1 MMSFLN
7 VTKRFKIS
15 TIIMGLALGIFI
27 LGFSVKFVLNFTPLY
42 SFDISYLSID
52 ERVGMSKEKLLEN
65 YKTVI
70 HYIESPSIDKLVFPD
85 FPMSREGEIHFYEV
99 KEIFNKFDILF
110 YGSLLVLIA
119 LILYRR
125 KQKIKDYSY
134 LKVGAY
140 LSLILPLL
148 LALPFAVNFS
158 RAFVIFH
165 ELFFDNDYWIFDPAT
180 DPIILALPEEFFF
193 HCALVI
199 LFVLL
204 LGFIVSM
211 TLYKRLNKHNK
222 A

>member
-15 TIIMGLALGIFI
+15 NLIMGLALGIFI

-52 ERVGMSKEKLLEN
+52 ERIGMDKEALLEN

-70 HYIESPSIDKLVFPD
+70 RYIESPSINKLVFPD

-99 KEIFNKFDILF
+99 KEIFNKFDLLF
-110 YGSLLVLIA
+110 YGSLIVLIIF
-119 LILYRR
+119 ILFRWKR
-125 KQKIKDYSY
+125 KIQDYSY
-134 LKVGAY
+134 LKTGAY

-199 LFVLL
+199 LAILI
-204 LGFIVSM
+204 LGFILSVG
-211 TLYKRLNKHNK
+211 LYKRLNKRNK

>member
-1 MMSFLN
+1 MSFLKI
-7 VTKRFKIS
+7 TKRFKIS

-27 LGFSVKFVLNFTPLY
+27 LGFSVKFILNFTPLY

-52 ERVGMSKEKLLEN
+52 ERIGMSKEQLLDN

-70 HYIESPSIDKLVFPD
+70 HYIESPFIDKLIFPD

-99 KEIFNKFDILF
+99 KEIFNKFEFLF
-110 YGSLLVLIA
+110 YGSLIVLIVF
-119 LILYRR
+119 ILYRWR
-125 KQKIKDYSY
+125 KRIKDYSY

-204 LGFIVSM
+204 IGFIISM
-211 TLYKRLNKHNK
+211 TLYKKLNK

>member
-1 MMSFLN
+1 M
-7 VTKRFKIS
+7 
-15 TIIMGLALGIFI
+15 IMGLALGIFI

-52 ERVGMSKEKLLEN
+52 ERIGMSKETLLEN
-65 YKTVI
+65 YKAVI
-70 HYIESPSIDKLVFPD
+70 NYIESPFIDKLVFPD

-99 KEIFNKFDILF
+99 KEIFNKFDFLF
-110 YGSLLVLIA
+110 YGSLIVLIIF
-119 LILYRR
+119 ILYRW
-125 KQKIKDYSY
+125 KEKNKDYSY
-134 LKVGAY
+134 LKIGAY

-193 HCALVI
+193 HCALII

-204 LGFIVSM
+204 IGFIVSM
-211 TLYKRLNKHNK
+211 TLYKKLNKLNK

>member
-1 MMSFLN
+1 MMSFFN

-15 TIIMGLALGIFI
+15 NLIMGLALGIFI

-52 ERVGMSKEKLLEN
+52 ERIGMDKEALLEN

-70 HYIESPSIDKLVFPD
+70 RYIESPSINKLVFPD

-99 KEIFNKFDILF
+99 KEIFNKFEYLF
-110 YGSLLVLIA
+110 YGSLIVLIVF
-119 LILYRR
+119 ILYRWKNR
-125 KQKIKDYSY
+125 IKDYSY

-204 LGFIVSM
+204 LGFIISM
-211 TLYKRLNKHNK
+211 TLYKKLNK